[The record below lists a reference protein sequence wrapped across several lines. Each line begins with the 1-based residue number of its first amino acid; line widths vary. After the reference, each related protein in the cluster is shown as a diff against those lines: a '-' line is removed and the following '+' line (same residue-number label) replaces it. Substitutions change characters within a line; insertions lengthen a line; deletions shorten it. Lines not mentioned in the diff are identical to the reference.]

1 MWGLVAVVVLALS
14 YAAGYRRGLIVGALR
29 ATRRQVVRLDGTLS
43 RWRREEP
50 GP

>member
-1 MWGLVAVVVLALS
+1 MLGLVAVALALG
-14 YAAGYRRGLIVGALR
+14 YAAGYQRGLIVGAMR

>member
-1 MWGLVAVVVLALS
+1 MLGLVAVALALG
-14 YAAGYRRGLIVGALR
+14 YAAGYRRGLIGGALR